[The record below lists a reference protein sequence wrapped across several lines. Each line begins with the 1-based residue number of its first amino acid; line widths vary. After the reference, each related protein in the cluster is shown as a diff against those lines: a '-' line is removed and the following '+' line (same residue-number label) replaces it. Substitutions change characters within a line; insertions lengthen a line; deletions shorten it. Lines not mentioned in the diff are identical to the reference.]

1 MKSVGDWPPL
11 WNLQLKKKWSYA
23 LSLLGFPGGT
33 NGKETAS

>member
-1 MKSVGDWPPL
+1 MFSSSEI
-11 WNLQLKKKWSYA
+11 KKKWSYA